1 MVDPLPRHQALKH
14 RLSDGG
20 ILLVPSVYD
29 ALSARLAARAGFEA
43 VIVGRY
49 SVAASRMGA
58 PDIGLLGLSEMTDHT
73 GRIADAVPIHVLA
86 DGDTGY
92 GGDESVRRTIRDHA
106 KAGASAVM
114 IEDQTWPKRCGHM
127 EGKGVVTREEAVARV
142 RAAVRARDG
151 LGLEVLILARTD
163 ARGPEGFDEAMWRM
177 AAFADAG
184 ADILF
189 LEAPVDER
197 EMESFAG
204 AFHPPT
210 MANMLDGGVTPILA
224 PERLSAMG
232 FSLVVYGTSVLG
244 AAAWSVD
251 RALKA
256 IRAGTFPE
264 DVYPHG
270 DLIQVLG
277 FGEDG

>member
-1 MVDPLPRHQALKH
+1 MTRY
-14 RLSDGG
+14 S
-20 ILLVPSVYD
+20 IFSLLRN
-29 ALSARLAARAGFEA
+29 ALSYHADWPEAWRSPEPKPSYEA
-43 VIVGRY
+43 VIVGGY
-49 SVAASRMGA
+49 SVAASRLGA
-58 PDIGLLGLSEMTDHT
+58 PDVGLLGLSEMTDHT
-73 GRIADAVPIHVLA
+73 SRIADAVPIHVFA

-142 RAAVRARDG
+142 RVAVRARDG

-204 AFHPPT
+204 AFRLPA

-224 PERLSAMG
+224 PERLGAMG

-251 RALKA
+251 RALKS

-270 DLIQVLG
+270 DLIRVLG
-277 FGEDG
+277 SGEDG